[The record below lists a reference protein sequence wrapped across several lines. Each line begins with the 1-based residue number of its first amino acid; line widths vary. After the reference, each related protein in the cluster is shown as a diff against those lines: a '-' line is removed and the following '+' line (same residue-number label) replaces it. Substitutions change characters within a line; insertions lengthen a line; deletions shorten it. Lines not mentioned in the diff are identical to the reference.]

1 MPLRNSTLHT
11 PINHRTFFISV
22 KFAVKSLPSKSM
34 SLSRFFDLASLVLK
48 IVFNEPLSGI
58 ALNLK
63 ILELLELILSNWE
76 LLRKAIT
83 LLSVVWWHGVAYRL
97 HFVFLAGVFLAVLL
111 TFWAL
116 YGLALQRHMVRF
128 STLVAG
134 DGFARP
140 RLRSRFLAFPTL
152 TLLATPATVLI
163 TRQMVNMAFRL
174 LWVLRFGY
182 PSFSDANC
190 SLTCSSS
197 GLVPELL
204 WRTLTVS

>member
-48 IVFNEPLSGI
+48 IIFNEPLSGI

-76 LLRKAIT
+76 LLREAIT

-97 HFVFLAGVFLAVLL
+97 HFVFLAGIFLAVLL

-116 YGLALQRHMVRF
+116 YGLALQRHMVWF

-140 RLRSRFLAFPTL
+140 RLRSRFGLSNL
-152 TLLATPATVLI
+152 D
-163 TRQMVNMAFRL
+163 
-174 LWVLRFGY
+174 
-182 PSFSDANC
+182 SSCHSCHCSDHETNGKH
-190 SLTCSSS
+190 
-197 GLVPELL
+197 GL
-204 WRTLTVS
+204 